1 MNKYPARRVERA
13 LPKVEKDAT
22 EVIGPGARANPF
34 FSFRY
39 SYTEIS
45 RRVARHR

>member
-1 MNKYPARRVERA
+1 MSKLPVRRAER
-13 LPKVEKDAT
+13 PPRKVEQDVV
-22 EVIGPGARANPF
+22 EVMAPASRANPF

-45 RRVARHR
+45 ASVARPG